1 MKLNK
6 TEQKVIERLKFYACL
21 GFTQLDRSTGVRMKQ
36 AALSLRDKGI
46 ITIESHKYEREIW
59 TLRFVK
65 NMEKVKQSDLDKLRE
80 LEERASRMIRRL
92 YDLETKWEKQ
102 VEKLEKQG
110 WKTDYNWSDVL
121 A

>member
-1 MKLNK
+1 
-6 TEQKVIERLKFYACL
+6 
-21 GFTQLDRSTGVRMKQ
+21 
-36 AALSLRDKGI
+36 
-46 ITIESHKYEREIW
+46 
-59 TLRFVK
+59 
-65 NMEKVKQSDLDKLRE
+65 MEKVKQSDLDKLRE